1 MLSTSFLPLLK
12 AKCHFS
18 PAFLINSLPT
28 LIVTSTHKIS
38 VAASGFPLGCHA
50 IGLFVIVWGSAR
62 RGVMRQRGGRRFHD
76 CSISILM
83 IFFCQFFGCDGFAG
97 EAVPCIYHVG
107 CHHRYHERHYT
118 HHAQREQARRT
129 VAYSQRAAYIE

>member
-1 MLSTSFLPLLK
+1 MLSTPFLPLLQ

-50 IGLFVIVWGSAR
+50 GYLSSCGAR
-62 RGVMRQRGGRRFHD
+62 LAAALRVKKGGRRFHD

>member
-1 MLSTSFLPLLK
+1 MLSTPFLPLLQ

-62 RGVMRQRGGRRFHD
+62 RGVTRQKGRASLSRLFD
-76 CSISILM
+76 INTDDLFLPILR
-83 IFFCQFFGCDGFAG
+83 
-97 EAVPCIYHVG
+97 V
-107 CHHRYHERHYT
+107 
-118 HHAQREQARRT
+118 
-129 VAYSQRAAYIE
+129 